1 VSNLKFQRYYRITI
15 QGLTRLWTVSY
26 PFTLR
31 MEITRSTLASANT
44 GRFTLYNLPPDMR
57 RDIFMDRTTS
67 LTYRQCSLSAGYAGV
82 IAFKAGAP
90 PPAVFSGSLPI
101 GTTPPGANL
110 YATFKGNVMSCCS
123 ERRGADWV
131 TTIEAFDGGLAMYSP
146 KSTASVTLAAP
157 WTGLQ
162 ALEALVGS
170 MQNVSLGAVS
180 QGVNIPGDK
189 NKGHSFHGD
198 AWTLVQD
205 LVKTSRIMVGDQEIT
220 AYAYIDNEKVNVAM
234 ENDVPIK
241 QTLILEGAVPPGPG
255 TGSQFTWPT
264 LNAGIIGVPK
274 RQAGIVEVTMLFAPS
289 VRVGQQAQLR
299 VFSFTRGG
307 GSQPS
312 EWNGTYQ
319 VRGIRHE
326 GTISAAFD
334 GGCRTIVQLWDSSKA
349 LATAGLI
356 PQVAA

>member
-1 VSNLKFQRYYRITI
+1 MSALKFQRYYQITI

-31 MEITRSTLASANT
+31 MEISRSTLASANT

-67 LTYRQCSLSAGYAGV
+67 LTYRPCALNAGYAGV
-82 IAFKAGAP
+82 IAFKSGAP
-90 PPAVFSGSLPI
+90 PPAIFSGPPALGALPAN
-101 GTTPPGANL
+101 ANL
-110 YATFKGNVMSCCS
+110 YKVFRGNVMSCSS

-146 KSTASVTLAAP
+146 KSTVSVSLNAP
-157 WTGLQ
+157 WTGRQ
-162 ALEALVGS
+162 ALGALVDA
-170 MQNVSLGAVS
+170 MQSVTLGVVTP
-180 QGVNIPGDK
+180 GVQIPGSVSR
-189 NKGHSFHGD
+189 GYSAQGD

-205 LVKTSRIMVGDQEIT
+205 LAKTSRATIGNQEVT
-220 AYAYIDNEKVNVAM
+220 GYAYIDNEKVNVAM
-234 ENDVPIK
+234 ENEVPVQETI
-241 QTLILEGAVPPGPG
+241 ILEGAVPPGPG
-255 TGSQFTWPT
+255 TGSQYSFP
-264 LNAGIIGVPK
+264 LLRAGIIGVPK
-274 RQAGIVEVTMLFAPS
+274 RQAGIVEVAMLFAPS

-299 VFSFTRGG
+299 VFSFTRSGG
-307 GSQPS
+307 TQPS

-319 VRGIRHE
+319 VRGLRHE

-334 GGCRTIVQLWDSSKA
+334 GGARTLLQLWDSSKA

-356 PQVAA
+356 PSGVA